1 MLKIKNVTEVYDMSV
16 YTDEGSFFGIVEEGV
31 LVDNKISGW
40 KIKSTKGSVL
50 SKMLGGAKGVIV
62 PHQLVKS
69 IDSIMI
75 ISKNA
80 IPTVDEEEGAQS
92 TIEE

>member
-1 MLKIKNVTEVYDMSV
+1 MLKVKNVSEIYDMSV
-16 YTDEGSFFGIVEEGV
+16 YTDEGSFFGIIEEGV
-31 LVDNKISGW
+31 LVDNKVSGW

-80 IPTVDEEEGAQS
+80 VPSVDDEETS
-92 TIEE
+92 PTEE

>member
-1 MLKIKNVTEVYDMSV
+1 MLKVKNVTEIYDMSV
-16 YTDEGSFFGIVEEGV
+16 YTDEGAFFGIVEEGV
-31 LVDNKISGW
+31 LVDNKVSGW

-69 IDSIMI
+69 IDNIMI
-75 ISKNA
+75 ISRNA
-80 IPTVDEEEGAQS
+80 VPSVDEEDGAQTS
-92 TIEE
+92 VEE

>member
-1 MLKIKNVTEVYDMSV
+1 
-16 YTDEGSFFGIVEEGV
+16 
-31 LVDNKISGW
+31 
-40 KIKSTKGSVL
+40 L

>member
-1 MLKIKNVTEVYDMSV
+1 MLKTKNVSEVYDMSV
-16 YTDEGSFFGIVEEGV
+16 YTDEGSFFGIVEESV

-50 SKMLGGAKGVIV
+50 NKMLGGAKGVIV

-69 IDSIMI
+69 IDNIMI

-80 IPTVDEEEGAQS
+80 IPTIEEEEGAQA